1 MTEAWKHWEGQVVNR
16 EFHLRQYLGGG
27 ENSAVFLTEHG
38 ELEPQKA
45 AIKLLVAPPEESE
58 LQLFQWELAAS
69 LSHPHLVRLLQM
81 GHCQLG
87 NLGLLYVVMEYAEE
101 NLSQI
106 LSHQPLTPADTR
118 EMLEPVLHALAYVH
132 GQGFVHGHIKPANI
146 MGVEGQLKI
155 STDGLFRMGESRAGL
170 RKPSVY
176 DAPEMAGGWVS
187 AAADV
192 WSLGMMLVEALTQRL
207 PVWRE
212 LDHGEPVLPE
222 TLPAQFLELAH
233 HCLRR
238 DLQHRWTVTDIVAH
252 IRQNLPALQ
261 DRTAASPQAALA
273 KWRYV
278 APAAALGLLLAAIL
292 VVPRLFNDHREAQ
305 PTPPAVITQTGVQ
318 SQPAV
323 TPKAGKSTAQRT
335 DDKKQGSPH
344 AAPGRTPVHSEA
356 GPATTVGLVPGKVVH
371 QVLPD
376 VPRKARDT
384 IRGTV
389 RVGVRVRVDPSGVVA
404 GAKLD
409 SAGPSRYFARLALKA
424 ARRWKFRPAEV
435 DARNVPS
442 EWILR
447 FQFEKDGTKVLPV
460 RATP

>member
-1 MTEAWKHWEGQVVNR
+1 MTEVWRQWEGQVVNG
-16 EFHLRQYLGGG
+16 EFHLRQYLGGS

-58 LQLFQWELAAS
+58 LQLFRWELAAK
-69 LSHPHLVRLLQM
+69 LFHPHLIRLFQM
-81 GHCQLG
+81 GRCQLG

-106 LSHQPLTPADTR
+106 LSHQTLTPADTR
-118 EMLEPVLHALAYVH
+118 EMLEPVLDALAYVH
-132 GQGFVHGHIKPANI
+132 GEGFVHGHIKPANI

-155 STDGLFRMGESRAGL
+155 STDGLFRMGEARVGL
-170 RKPSVY
+170 GKPSVY
-176 DAPEMAGGWVS
+176 DAPEMAGGWIS
-187 AAADV
+187 AAADI
-192 WSLGMMLVEALTQRL
+192 WSLGMTLVEGLTQRL

-212 LDHGEPVLPE
+212 SDHGEPVLPE
-222 TLPAQFLELAH
+222 TLPAQFLELAR

-238 DLQHRWTVTDIVAH
+238 DLQRRWTVADIVAH
-252 IRQNLPALQ
+252 IRQTQPALQ
-261 DRTAASPQAALA
+261 AQTAARASV

-278 APAAALGLLLAAIL
+278 APAVVLGLLAAML
-292 VVPRLFNDHREAQ
+292 VVPRFFNDHREAQ
-305 PTPPAVITQTGVQ
+305 PTPSAVATQTGVQ

-323 TPKAGKSTAQRT
+323 APKAGKSTAQRT
-335 DDKKQGSPH
+335 DEKKEGSPH
-344 AAPGRTPVHSEA
+344 AAPGRTRVQSEA
-356 GPATTVGLVPGKVVH
+356 GPPTTVGLVPGKIVR

-404 GAKLD
+404 GVKLD
-409 SAGPSRYFARLALKA
+409 SPGPSRYFARLALKA

-435 DARNVPS
+435 DATNVAS

-447 FQFEKDGTKVLPV
+447 FQFEKAGTTVLPV
-460 RATP
+460 HATP